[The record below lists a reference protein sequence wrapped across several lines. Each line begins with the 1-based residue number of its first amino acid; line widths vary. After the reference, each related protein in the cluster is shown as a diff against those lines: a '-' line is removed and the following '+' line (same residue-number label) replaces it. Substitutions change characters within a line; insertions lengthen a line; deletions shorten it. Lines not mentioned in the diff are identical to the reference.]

1 MGFFCWGTMS
11 NIDTEIANAVN
22 ACGMQLYGVDR
33 ADGVITV
40 YIENNDETV
49 SIADCESVMKQL
61 KYSTDVDH
69 LHIEVS
75 SKGMYPPLF
84 TPEHYKAAMGKSLK
98 VRTQNKSYVGTLID
112 ITPDELKLQKGEH
125 LFEVSLESIRRVKVI
140 PTQKGE

>member
-1 MGFFCWGTMS
+1 MGFFCWETMS
-11 NIDTEIANAVN
+11 NINDEIMNAVS

-33 ADGVITV
+33 ADGVVTI
-40 YIENNDETV
+40 YIENNDDTV

-61 KYSTDVDH
+61 KYSTDVDD

-84 TPEHYKAAMGKSLK
+84 TYEHYKAAEGKTVK
-98 VRTQNKSYVGTLID
+98 VRCHNKSYVGILSNV
-112 ITPDELKLQKGEH
+112 TPDELKLQKGEY
-125 LFEVSLESIRRVKVI
+125 LFEVSMESIRRAKVI